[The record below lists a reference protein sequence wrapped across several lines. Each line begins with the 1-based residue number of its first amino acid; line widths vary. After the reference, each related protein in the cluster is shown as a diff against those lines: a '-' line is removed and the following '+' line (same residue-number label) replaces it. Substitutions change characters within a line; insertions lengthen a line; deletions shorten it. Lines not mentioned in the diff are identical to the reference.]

1 MNKTN
6 NDCEVSVVLPCLD
19 EEKTIGACIR
29 KIQEVLRK
37 EGLRGEIIMVDNG
50 SRDRSAEIAA
60 SLGVKVIKEGQR
72 GYGAAY
78 LRGLKDARGEYI
90 VIGDSDD
97 TYDFY
102 ETTEFI
108 KALKEGYD
116 FVIGSRFKGRIKKG
130 AMPWPHRYIGNPLL
144 SGMCRLFFRT
154 GLSDIHCGMRA
165 FTRGAYQKMK
175 LRTKGMEFA
184 TEMAVAALQNKF
196 RIKEVAVSYHP
207 RLGKSKLNPLF
218 DAWRHIRFMLFYC
231 PVWLYFIPG
240 MTGFVL
246 GIIMLLVLLKG
257 PVLFLG
263 RYWDIHV
270 MIFAGSLCILSYQV
284 LNIGVYAHTY
294 AIRQGLLKY
303 DALTLFFK
311 RHFNLER
318 GIMLGLALFIV
329 GLGINI
335 WIFIEWFSRS
345 FGALYRIRESILA
358 MTLLIIGIQTFFSSF
373 FISLLFM
380 EGSE

>member
-1 MNKTN
+1 MIN
-6 NDCEVSVVLPCLD
+6 NIKVSVVLPCLD
-19 EEKTIGACIR
+19 EEKAIGVCIR
-29 KIQEVLRK
+29 KIQEVLEK
-37 EGLRGEIIMVDNG
+37 EGLTYEILVVDNG
-50 SRDRSAEIAA
+50 SQDRSREIAA
-60 SLGVKVIKEGQR
+60 ALGAKVIREEQR

-78 LRGLKDARGEYI
+78 LRGFKDAQGEYF

-102 ETTEFI
+102 EIPKFI

-116 FVIGSRFKGRIKKG
+116 FVIGSRFKGQIAKG

-154 GLSDIHCGMRA
+154 KLSDIHCGLRA
-165 FTRGAYQKMK
+165 FTRQAYEKMK

-184 TEMAVAALQNKF
+184 TEMAVAALQNNL
-196 RIKEVAVSYHP
+196 RIAEVGVSYHL

-240 MTGFVL
+240 VIGFTL
-246 GIIMLLVLLKG
+246 GIITLLILLKG
-257 PVLFLG
+257 PALFLG
-263 RYWDIHV
+263 HYWDIHM
-270 MIFAGSLCILSYQV
+270 MIFASSLCILSYQV
-284 LNIGVYAHTY
+284 LNIGIYAHTY
-294 AIRQGLLKY
+294 AIHRGLLKY

-311 RHFNLER
+311 RHFSLER
-318 GIMLGLALFIV
+318 GILLGVILFIV
-329 GLGINI
+329 GFGINI
-335 WIFIEWFSRS
+335 WIFGEWFSRN
-345 FGALYRIRESILA
+345 FGALYRIRESIFA

-380 EGSE
+380 EGDPNNK

>member
-1 MNKTN
+1 MNN
-6 NDCEVSVVLPCLD
+6 SIEVSVILPCLD
-19 EEKTIGACIR
+19 EEKTIGSCIR
-29 KIQEVLRK
+29 KIQEVLRQ
-37 EGLRGEIIMVDNG
+37 EGIQGEIIVVDNG
-50 SRDRSAEIAA
+50 SQDRSGEIAA
-60 SLGVKVIKEGQR
+60 SLGARVIREEQR

-78 LRGLKDARGEYI
+78 LCGLGDAQGQYFI
-90 VIGDSDD
+90 IGDSDG

-102 ETTEFI
+102 EIPKFI
-108 KALKEGYD
+108 KLLREGYD
-116 FVIGSRFKGRIKKG
+116 FVIGSRFKGQIKKG
-130 AMPWPHRYIGNPLL
+130 AMPWPHRYIGNPVL

-154 GLSDIHCGMRA
+154 GLSDIHCGIRA
-165 FTRGAYQKMK
+165 FTRQAYGKMK
-175 LRTKGMEFA
+175 LKTKGMEFA
-184 TEMAVAALQNKF
+184 TEMAVAALQNNL
-196 RIKEVAVSYHP
+196 RISEVAVSYHP

-231 PVWLYFIPG
+231 PVWLYFVPG
-240 MTGFVL
+240 MIGFL
-246 GIIMLLVLLKG
+246 AGIAMLLALLKG

-270 MIFAGSLCILSYQV
+270 MIFASSLCILSYQV

-318 GIMLGLALFIV
+318 GIIIGLILFII
-329 GLGINI
+329 GFGINI
-335 WIFIEWFSRS
+335 WIFLEWFLHN
-345 FGALYRIRESILA
+345 FGALYRIKESILA

-373 FISLLFM
+373 FISLLFL
-380 EGSE
+380 EGDSHNK